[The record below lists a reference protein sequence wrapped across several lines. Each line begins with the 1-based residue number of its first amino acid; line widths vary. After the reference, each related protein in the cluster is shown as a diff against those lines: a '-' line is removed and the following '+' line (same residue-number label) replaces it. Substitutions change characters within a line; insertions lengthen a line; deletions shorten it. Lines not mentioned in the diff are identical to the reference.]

1 MATRQQLQPLL
12 RDHVEAH
19 TAVVDLLLHCCF
31 LKNYFSAPVKQMD
44 RKIQYALI
52 TALAYVVLSYPQTY
66 KITNSLTSTFNVS
79 TSNPAGCPNLTG
91 LILHGSVAGGI
102 VYALLAQNYLVAMT
116 RPPVMSM

>member
-1 MATRQQLQPLL
+1 
-12 RDHVEAH
+12 
-19 TAVVDLLLHCCF
+19 
-31 LKNYFSAPVKQMD
+31 MD

-66 KITNSLTSTFNVS
+66 KVTNSLASTLNLS
-79 TSNPAGCPNLTG
+79 TSNPAGCPNFFG

-116 RPPVMSM
+116 RAPAMAM